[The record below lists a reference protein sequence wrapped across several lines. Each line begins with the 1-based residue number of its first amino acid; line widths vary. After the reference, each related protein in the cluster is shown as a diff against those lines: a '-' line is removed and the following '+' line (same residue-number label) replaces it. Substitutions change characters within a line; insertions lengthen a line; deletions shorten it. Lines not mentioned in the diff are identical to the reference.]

1 MASRQ
6 RATPSPT
13 GGNAN
18 VSGAMTPAVQPGPAS
33 AASAVPYRLASRPG
47 PRPNPFQEQG
57 ATGLRHYSGR
67 LYEEFLPDLYGSRA
81 AQVYLE
87 MSSND
92 AILGSSLYAIETLM
106 RRAEWRVDPYSE
118 TDTSDQ
124 EASQFVKECMDDME
138 ASWSDTIAEIINF
151 LRFGWGLHEEVFK
164 LRQGSNRD
172 KRFTSKYSDGL
183 IGWRK
188 LPIRGQETVFRWDID
203 YEDGTIWG
211 MWQQPPPDYQLR
223 YVSLEKASH
232 FRTTINK
239 NNPEGRSILR
249 TAYRPWYFKRRLEE
263 IEAIGLERDLAGMPV
278 LQPPEEIDIFD
289 TNDPAMVDLLQT
301 ATDMVSNIRRDELE
315 GVVLPANWSL
325 TLLSA
330 GGAHGQ
336 SGRSSSGGGKANV
349 GSTIARYESHMAMSM
364 LADFIM
370 LGHEQTGTFALSSDK
385 TDMFNQSVNAW
396 LDYVA
401 SVFNAQA
408 VPRLMALNPRFP
420 QDRMP
425 RIRHNG
431 VDTPNISEV
440 GAYIQTMTGCGV
452 LVPDPGLEDYV
463 RGVANLPTRPDDE
476 SDDEWMERHNLVSGD
491 DLEAEQAAH
500 DDTKQQVQNLLT
512 TGPTSGQQARPGA
525 HRSSNSSSQANTG
538 LKRPKM

>member
-188 LPIRGQETVFRWDID
+188 LPIRG
-203 YEDGTIWG
+203 
-211 MWQQPPPDYQLR
+211 
-223 YVSLEKASH
+223 
-232 FRTTINK
+232 
-239 NNPEGRSILR
+239 
-249 TAYRPWYFKRRLEE
+249 
-263 IEAIGLERDLAGMPV
+263 
-278 LQPPEEIDIFD
+278 QPPEEIDIFD